1 MINLNGISLQFGHQE
16 LFSNI
21 TFQINSSDKIGLTG
35 KNGAGKSTLLKIISG
50 EQKVDAGNLVIPDDC
65 RIAYLPQHM
74 VHNEKANILDEALSV
89 NKELQN
95 AQKEIDELSDKL
107 ANMEDYSS
115 PEYVHIIE
123 RIEKLGLLL
132 EVSDTGKAEEEAEKI
147 LKGLGFESDDMNK
160 TMSEFSGGWKMRVEL
175 AKILLQKPD
184 IFLLDEPTNHLDIES
199 IYWLES
205 FLKEYKGAIV
215 LISHDRAFLDAITK
229 RTIEIANKKA
239 YDYKFPYTQYLE
251 QRQLELEQQIRE
263 KKNQED
269 YIKHTEQ
276 LINKFR
282 AKKNKAAFAQTLI
295 KKLDKLD
302 KVEVDL
308 QEQAL
313 INVKFSNVPSSG
325 KAVLELIN
333 YSKEFPGKKIL
344 DDVNLLVARGEKIA
358 IVGKNGAGKTTL
370 LKSIVDEN
378 EYSGEIKL
386 GHNVKVGYFA
396 QDQADKLDTEIT
408 VFDTVDE
415 VAEGDIRKD
424 LRNILGAFLFSGEDI
439 DKKVKVLSGGEK
451 TRLALCQLLLKPV
464 NFLILDEPTNHLDI
478 PSKEVLKQ
486 ALANYEGTFM
496 IVSHDRD
503 FLNGLSNRLFEIRN
517 KGIGIHHMGINEL
530 LKERE
535 AELNANLANSETSI
549 QKEKVQN
556 PKQNKVSQKEI
567 REWETKRKNAERH
580 ISKYEKRIAE
590 LDGIIL
596 DLDYS
601 DKEKTDKI
609 LGEYENAKKRL
620 EELMEEW
627 TEAEMMLEELK
638 IE

>member
-1 MINLNGISLQFGHQE
+1 
-16 LFSNI
+16 
-21 TFQINSSDKIGLTG
+21 
-35 KNGAGKSTLLKIISG
+35 
-50 EQKVDAGNLVIPDDC
+50 
-65 RIAYLPQHM
+65 
-74 VHNEKANILDEALSV
+74 
-89 NKELQN
+89 
-95 AQKEIDELSDKL
+95 
-107 ANMEDYSS
+107 MEDYTS
-115 PEYVHIIE
+115 PEYVHIID

-132 EVSDTGKAEEEAEKI
+132 EVSETGKAEEEAEKI
-147 LKGLGFESDDMNK
+147 LKGLGFESDDMDK
-160 TMSEFSGGWKMRVEL
+160 KMSEFSGGWKMRVEL

-184 IFLLDEPTNHLDIES
+184 VFLLDEPTNHLDIES
-199 IYWLES
+199 IFWLEN
-205 FLKEYKGAIV
+205 FLKDYKGAIV
-215 LISHDRAFLDAITK
+215 LISHDRTFLDAITK
-229 RTIEIANKKA
+229 RTVEIANKKI
-239 YDYKFPYTQYLE
+239 YDYKFSYTPYLE

-263 KKNQED
+263 KKNQDD

-308 QEQAL
+308 QEQSL
-313 INVKFSNVPSSG
+313 INVKFTNVPSSG
-325 KAVLELIN
+325 KAVLELKQFGKK
-333 YSKEFPGKKIL
+333 YPGKEIL
-344 DDVNLLVARGEKIA
+344 KDVNLLVSRGEKIA

-370 LKSIVDEN
+370 LKSIVEETD
-378 EYSGEIKL
+378 YTGEIKL

-408 VFDTVDE
+408 VFDTVDQ

-424 LRNILGAFLFSGEDI
+424 LRSILGAFLFSGEDI

-486 ALANYEGTFM
+486 ALANYVGTFM

-535 AELNANLANSETSI
+535 AEISDNSSLNKSETAI
-549 QKEKVQN
+549 QKNNGTKNAQKSN
-556 PKQNKVSQKEI
+556 QKEV

-580 ISKYEKRIAE
+580 IAKYEKRIAE
-590 LDGIIL
+590 LDAIIL

-601 DKEKTDKI
+601 DKEKTDEI
-609 LGEYENAKKRL
+609 LGEYESSKKRL
-620 EELMEEW
+620 QELMGEW
-627 TEAEMMLEELK
+627 EEAEMMLEELQS
-638 IE
+638 